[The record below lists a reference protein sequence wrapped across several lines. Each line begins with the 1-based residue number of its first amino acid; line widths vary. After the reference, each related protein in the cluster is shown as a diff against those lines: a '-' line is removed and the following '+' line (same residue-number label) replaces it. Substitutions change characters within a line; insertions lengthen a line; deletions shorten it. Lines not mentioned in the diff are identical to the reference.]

1 MLVRTSVRTNTGS
14 DRPVFMHEQFG
25 SSITRFVVR
34 ATFCGETDNV
44 SVSGSAPA
52 FREHNEYLFTLISKS
67 DYRGN
72 KKNSRVY
79 CFFFFF

>member
-1 MLVRTSVRTNTGS
+1 MRTSVRTNTGS
-14 DRPVFMHEQFG
+14 DRPVFMHEQFE

-44 SVSGSAPA
+44 SVSEFAPA

-72 KKNSRVY
+72 KKTLVCIASS
-79 CFFFFF
+79 FFF